1 MSAGMEMFFVRPVAG
16 SGPRQREQIAEFAA
30 LLGGVVLMATGSG
43 ALVLG
48 MPAGQKDALAAHGLV
63 AFVGGV
69 NFNEDGP
76 GVAALRQRFAL
87 NAARQLVARGRT
99 GVGGIPQTPEPD
111 TPAQIGRAPWL
122 PPPARG
128 NARPRVRHPLIRFP
142 ADNDAVSSADTTS
155 HRSRREE
162 GTAR

>member
-16 SGPRQREQIAEFAA
+16 SGPREREQIAEFAA
-30 LLGGVVLMATGSG
+30 MLGGVVLMATGSG

-48 MPAGQKDALAAHGLV
+48 MPPGQKDALAAHGLV

-76 GVAALRQRFAL
+76 GVAALRQRFAI
-87 NAARQLVARGRT
+87 NAARQLAARGRT
-99 GVGGIPQTPEPD
+99 SIDRPEPD
-111 TPAQIGRAPWL
+111 RPAQMGRAPWL
-122 PPPARG
+122 PPPVRG
-128 NARPRVRHPLIRFP
+128 GPRARHPLIRFP
-142 ADNDAVSSADTTS
+142 ADRDAVPSADTTPD
-155 HRSRREE
+155 RSRREE